1 MSFPDLNN
9 LSESDLVTFI
19 DSTELSNPQRQQVLK
34 ASDKNDMYSKI
45 LRLRTINVAGAAI
58 YDGRQLLRTNGIF
71 IPASVVKMFKD
82 AFNKL
87 SEAHSSQRTVLNCPH
102 AHRSLSRPSDDAPQH
117 APERRAIAFGDFGR
131 VSTMRRQFL
140 RSTRARS
147 ALRS

>member
-1 MSFPDLNN
+1 MSFLDLNN

-87 SEAHSSQRTVLNCPH
+87 SGGT
-102 AHRSLSRPSDDAPQH
+102 
-117 APERRAIAFGDFGR
+117 F
-131 VSTMRRQFL
+131 
-140 RSTRARS
+140 
-147 ALRS
+147 